1 MLRARLSFRL
11 HRTAIVLICVTLL
24 VALMQGASWF
34 SLSHQMARSAQ
45 VDELADTLIRQ
56 VVYQLAPL
64 MADSEGN
71 NRAIQSALDTLTK
84 GGRILDAGVYAMDGS
99 LIARAGENIS
109 LRDRLAIDHPRAG
122 SYFNH
127 QLVRTIID
135 KDGPSGFVRLTL
147 DTHVLETEAKQ
158 VDNTTNLLRLMILLS
173 LAIGIIL
180 ARTLL
185 EGRRSRWQQ
194 SPYLL
199 TASTPLAE
207 HKAEGRLLNNSGAPA
222 DEAASPK
229 DKPQEGV
236 SPHAEKVP
244 SSRQKEGPL
253 SRPGDTPPSRRK
265 DSISSRLK

>member
-1 MLRARLSFRL
+1 MLRARHSFRL

-24 VALMQGASWF
+24 VFLMQGASWF

-45 VDELADTLIRQ
+45 VDELAGTLIGQ
-56 VVYQLAPL
+56 LAGQLAPL
-64 MADSEGN
+64 MADSEEN
-71 NRAIQSALDTLTK
+71 NAPIQSILDTLTK
-84 GGRILDAGVYAMDGS
+84 GSRILDASVYSMDGS
-99 LIARAGENIS
+99 LIARAGETIS
-109 LRDRLAIDHPRAG
+109 VRDRLAIEHQRAG

-135 KDGPSGFVRLTL
+135 KDGPSGFIRLTL

-158 VDNTTNLLRLMILLS
+158 VDNTTNLLRLMILLA

-185 EGRRSRWQQ
+185 QNRRSRWQQ

-207 HKAEGRLLNNSGAPA
+207 RKGDENDAPA
-222 DEAASPK
+222 PAA
-229 DKPQEGV
+229 
-236 SPHAEKVP
+236 A
-244 SSRQKEGPL
+244 
-253 SRPGDTPPSRRK
+253 TPDDPARTK
-265 DSISSRLK
+265 TD